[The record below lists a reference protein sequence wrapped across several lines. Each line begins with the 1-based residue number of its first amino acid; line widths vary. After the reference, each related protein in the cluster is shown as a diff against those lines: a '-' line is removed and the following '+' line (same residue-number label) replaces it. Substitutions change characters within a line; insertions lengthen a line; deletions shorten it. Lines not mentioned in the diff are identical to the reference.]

1 MKNGKKNTA
10 QKISELGFVL
20 LIIVA
25 MFAFFKYKWNSKK
38 HASTPSPTE
47 TIHQEEEVVLAPP
60 IKNFVPEA
68 PSAPAEKGQ
77 VKFEEVKVTSEK
89 KLDPLLVKITNF
101 SNAINAKFEQRLRS
115 MFKDEH
121 KEEFM
126 DKYLELRQERAIRMR
141 ELLKTNITRAANV
154 NVNYDYHN
162 KFYAIIGKDLYVKYL
177 KILKETN
184 EEALPTKIILE
195 F

>member
-1 MKNGKKNTA
+1 MKNAKKNTI

-20 LIIVA
+20 LIIIA
-25 MFAFFKYKWNSKK
+25 MFAYFKHKWNSKK
-38 HASTPSPTE
+38 QVSTPTQTE
-47 TIHQEEEVVLAPP
+47 ITQPEEIVIAPP
-60 IKNFVPEA
+60 IKNFTPEPPIA
-68 PSAPAEKGQ
+68 PSEEGR

-101 SNAINAKFEQRLRS
+101 SNAINAKYEQRLRN
-115 MFKDEH
+115 MFKDEN

-126 DKYLELRQERAIRMR
+126 DKYLELRQERTMRMR
-141 ELLKTNITRAANV
+141 ELLKTNISRAANV
-154 NVNYDYHN
+154 NVNYEYHN